1 MKTNKR
7 TLFLGSGLQSS
18 GTTLISW
25 CFLQRGDMDGILDAN
40 SETFAELPDLLS
52 PYTWLKSTIVSFR
65 LQEQI
70 AHFEDMGWTVKPLLV
85 CRDVRSAYAS
95 LRTKEYGRN
104 GTTADDPPLRLRL
117 RRLREDWEWAQRNQC
132 PIIRYA
138 QFLKEPEDVLRTAC
152 EQLGLAWDYGMMS
165 WPKPGSAIHD
175 ARFGNETFNQTRGKQ

>member
-117 RRLREDWEWAQRNQC
+117 RRFREDWELFHHKGW
-132 PIIRYA
+132 PILQYEH
-138 QFLKEPEDVLRTAC
+138 FLKEPEKALRTSC
-152 EQLGLAWDYGMMS
+152 KELDLPWDQAMMS
-165 WPKPGSAIHD
+165 WPKPRTAIKD
-175 ARFGNETFNQTRGKQ
+175 ARFGNETFN